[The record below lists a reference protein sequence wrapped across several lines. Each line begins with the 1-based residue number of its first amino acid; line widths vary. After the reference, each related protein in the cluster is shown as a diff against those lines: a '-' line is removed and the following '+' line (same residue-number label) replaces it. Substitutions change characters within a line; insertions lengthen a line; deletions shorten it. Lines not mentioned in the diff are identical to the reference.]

1 MILELMN
8 LLSTGV
14 KNKVQQILNIEI
26 SPANCYYM
34 LMTDYLPHPS
44 VEDFALPAV
53 LTALGDETRLAIIAI
68 LARNGERAMTCG
80 QFLQFGSKT
89 AISYHVAKLREAGI
103 IHVRP
108 EGTKRLLT
116 LRRSDLETRFPG
128 FLDTVIASTAATLLS
143 DAYKSRDVP
152 EAAQLAGE

>member
-8 LLSTGV
+8 LLSVCV

-26 SPANCYYM
+26 SPANCYYIQ
-34 LMTDYLPHPS
+34 MTDYLPHPS
-44 VEDFALPAV
+44 TEDIALPAV

-68 LARNGERAMTCG
+68 LARNGDRAMTCG

-89 AISYHVAKLREAGI
+89 AISYHVAKLREAGV

-116 LRRSDLETRFPG
+116 LRRSDLEKRFPG
-128 FLDTVIASTAATLLS
+128 ILDTVIASTAATLPS
-143 DAYKSRDVP
+143 DAYKSPATPD
-152 EAAQLAGE
+152 AAQLAGE

>member
-1 MILELMN
+1 
-8 LLSTGV
+8 
-14 KNKVQQILNIEI
+14 
-26 SPANCYYM
+26 
-34 LMTDYLPHPS
+34 MTDYLPHPA
-44 VEDFALPAV
+44 VGDIALPAV

-108 EGTKRLLT
+108 DGTKRLLT
-116 LRRSDLETRFPG
+116 LRRSNLKAGFPV
-128 FLDTVIASTAATLLS
+128 FINTVIASTTATLQS
-143 DAYKSRDVP
+143 EAYNSP
-152 EAAQLAGE
+152 GMLEAAQFAGESNGYQTIRIGPVRWQQYEWFSAPSG

>member
-1 MILELMN
+1 MILELVN
-8 LLSTGV
+8 LLAPDV

-26 SPANCYYM
+26 SPANCYYNR
-34 LMTDYLPHPS
+34 MTEYLPHPP
-44 VEDFALPAV
+44 VEYIALPAV

-116 LRRSDLETRFPG
+116 LRRSDLESRFPG
-128 FLDTVIASTAATLLS
+128 FLDTVIASTAATLPYNS
-143 DAYKSRDVP
+143 PDMP
-152 EAAQLAGE
+152 EAAQFAGE